1 MKIAFFN
8 QEDMD
13 KKRIQN
19 QLSEHLIE
27 FFHEPLNTEN
37 VSAVHDYEII
47 SVFLGS
53 KIDRE
58 ILNKLPKLKLI
69 ATASTGFD
77 HIDVAECKKRNITV
91 CNVPFYGINTVA
103 EHTFAL
109 ILSLSRN
116 IVKAYQKTVQHD
128 HTIKGLEGVDIRGKT
143 IGVIGTGSIGL
154 HVIHIAKAF
163 GMKVIAYDVHHNV
176 SLADILGFTYVSFEE
191 LLAQSDIITLHV
203 PYNKDTH
210 HLINKDAINKM
221 KNGVILIN
229 TSRGSIVENEALIEG
244 IDTRKLSGIG
254 LDVIEGE
261 ELIRDEQ
268 QILYDPKK
276 LENLGNLVED
286 HILLSKDNVIFTP
299 HIGFYSKEAV
309 ERLNSTNIQNIL
321 TFIQGKPQ
329 NVV

>member
-1 MKIAFFN
+1 MRIAFFT
-8 QEDMD
+8 QENID
-13 KKRIQN
+13 KKRIKS
-19 QLSEHLIE
+19 QLSGHHVE
-27 FFHEPLNTEN
+27 FFHEPLSTEN
-37 VSAVHDYEII
+37 VSDVHDYEII
-47 SVFLGS
+47 SIFLGS
-53 KIDRE
+53 KVDKE
-58 ILNKLPKLKLI
+58 ILEKMPKLKLI

-77 HIDVAECKKRNITV
+77 HIDVTECKKRNIVV
-91 CNVPFYGINTVA
+91 CNVPVYGINTVA

-116 IVKAYQKTVQHD
+116 IVKAYKKTIQHD

-143 IGVIGTGSIGL
+143 LGVIGTGNIGL

-176 SLADILGFTYVSFEE
+176 SLADILGFTYVPFEE

-210 HLINKDAINKM
+210 HLINKDAISKM
-221 KNGVILIN
+221 KKGVILIN

-244 IDTRKLSGIG
+244 IDTRKLSGVG

-261 ELIRDEQ
+261 ELINEEQ
-268 QILYDPKK
+268 QILYEPKK
-276 LENLGNLVED
+276 LENLGNLIED
-286 HILLSKDNVIFTP
+286 HILLSKDNVVFTP
-299 HIGFYSKEAV
+299 HIGFYSNEAV
-309 ERLNSTNIQNIL
+309 ERLTSTNIQNIL
-321 TFIQGKPQ
+321 TFIRGKPQ